1 MALSDVLK
9 RYGETGATEGIMVP
23 SANVQSITTEQEVY
37 DSATDGIMTINNEQ
51 YIGPN
56 ATVTYGGEDTAYNRM
71 LREIEQGELP
81 QFDQSTFPAVGTGIM
96 ESSTPVT
103 QPVDTTPVTKEQE
116 FDPCPP
122 GYKLI
127 NGVCQLVNPQQD
139 VGRGGDRPTFTG
151 PKISA
156 SGVIE
161 GYTGVLGRDRPTAG
175 RYDAISEEYG
185 KAVADKVFEVNRTYR
200 NRGAQ
205 LKAITE
211 EEKNRILNVYGQERL
226 NKDYVEGN
234 NGVFYRVVATSP
246 TMSELATDAAIATGQ
261 IIDAT
266 TEQGVGFGKAASDI
280 LKQLEDLLVDDKDKV
295 VEPPKSEEGSTIVT
309 RTGEGPIQEETTTDR
324 PEPTQVPTLTME
336 DFGGIDNISN
346 LVNTYSNDF
355 GEINKFLIEAKD
367 LQERLDKMEARPPQL
382 KNRNS
387 EKLARNNLK
396 KLIAKNEKD
405 RNDKIKEA
413 KDNEEKLQNEINNS
427 KESKVTVGDSSYTVH
442 TNDKGKILGYSTLGS
457 NTVQVAGF
465 PPVGPGLR
473 IKTKSRASELR
484 ENFKNI
490 RSGS

>member
-139 VGRGGDRPTFTG
+139 TGRGGGGQTFTG
-151 PKISA
+151 PKIS
-156 SGVIE
+156 STGKID
-161 GYTGVLGRDRPTAG
+161 GYTHVLDRAAG
-175 RYDAISEEYG
+175 SGGTLNSIKMQQIEDEYG
-185 KAVADKVFEVNRTYR
+185 LGIAKKVGEVNQKYR
-200 NRGAQ
+200 NRGVQ
-205 LKAITE
+205 LKAIDKAE
-211 EEKNRILNVYGQERL
+211 YDRVMSVYGQERID
-226 NKDYVEGN
+226 KDYTLGKD
-234 NGVFYRVVATSP
+234 GKYYRIVATSP
-246 TMSELATDAAIATGQ
+246 TMGELVEDAAIAAG
-261 IIDAT
+261 
-266 TEQGVGFGKAASDI
+266 DI
-280 LKQLEDLLVDDKDKV
+280 LENANMINIVQNALGDKDDEV
-295 VEPPKSEEGSTIVT
+295 VEPPKPEEGSTIVT
-309 RTGEGPIQEETTTDR
+309 RTAEGPIQEETTTDR
-324 PEPTQVPTLTME
+324 PEPTQVPTLSME

-355 GEINKFLIEAKD
+355 GEINKFLIDARD
-367 LQERLDKMEARPPQL
+367 LEERLARMEARPPQL
-382 KNRNS
+382 KNKAS

-396 KLIAKNEKD
+396 QLIAKNEKD

-413 KDNEEKLQNEINNS
+413 KDNEENYKM
-427 KESKVTVGDSSYTVH
+427 K
-442 TNDKGKILGYSTLGS
+442 
-457 NTVQVAGF
+457 
-465 PPVGPGLR
+465 
-473 IKTKSRASELR
+473 
-484 ENFKNI
+484 
-490 RSGS
+490 